1 MDPGR
6 GDHCIDRSVYLSIEA
21 RFIEVRE
28 GDPMIQ
34 LSYLD
39 YSAVEG
45 KSFLHHLS
53 PKLKIIGM
61 IFVLLGLVTLGNILG
76 LLLLYGVLLA
86 LFFISRIPTKIFSL
100 TFYPLIFTILF
111 IFISGFQIHFILLV
125 FLKVLCGSTGVV
137 LLLATTPYPSIFSVL
152 GRVLPSSFVTALFL
166 TYRSIFI
173 LLNILEETQHAL
185 YLRGGFQWRHPWRS
199 LINISNAFGH
209 LIIKGIDGS
218 EKMYESMVLRGFKN
232 KIYYRGE

>member
-1 MDPGR
+1 
-6 GDHCIDRSVYLSIEA
+6 
-21 RFIEVRE
+21 
-28 GDPMIQ
+28 MIQ

-39 YSAVEG
+39 YIAVER
-45 KSFLHHLS
+45 KSFLHRLS
-53 PKLKIIGM
+53 PKIKIIGM
-61 IFVLLGLVTLGNILG
+61 VFVLLGLITIRNLSG
-76 LLLLYGVLLA
+76 LALLYGIILA
-86 LFFISRIPTKIFSL
+86 LFFLSRTPMRLFPL
-100 TFYPLIFTILF
+100 TLYPLIFAILF
-111 IFISGFQIHFILLV
+111 VFISGFQIAFILLI
-125 FLKVLCGSTGVV
+125 FFKVLCGSTGVV

-173 LLNILEETQHAL
+173 LLNILEETQQAL

-209 LIIKGIDGS
+209 LMIKGIEAS

-232 KIYYRGE
+232 KIHYRGE

>member
-1 MDPGR
+1 
-6 GDHCIDRSVYLSIEA
+6 
-21 RFIEVRE
+21 
-28 GDPMIQ
+28 MIQ

-45 KSFLHHLS
+45 KSGLHRLS
-53 PKLKIIGM
+53 PKVKIIGLVL
-61 IFVLLGLVTLGNILG
+61 VLLGIVTLRNLPG
-76 LLLLYGVLLA
+76 LLLLYAILLA
-86 LFFISRIPTKIFSL
+86 LFFISRIPLRIFPL
-100 TFYPLIFTILF
+100 TLYPLIFATLF
-111 IFISGFQIHFILLV
+111 IFISGFQIGFILLI
-125 FLKVLCGSTGVV
+125 FLKVLSGATGAV

-152 GRVLPSSFVTALFL
+152 GRFLPSLFVTALFL

-173 LLNILEETQHAL
+173 LLEVLEETQHAL

-218 EKMYESMVLRGFKN
+218 EKMYEALLLRGFEN
-232 KIYYRGE
+232 KIHDRGE

>member
-1 MDPGR
+1 
-6 GDHCIDRSVYLSIEA
+6 
-21 RFIEVRE
+21 
-28 GDPMIQ
+28 MIQ

-39 YSAVEG
+39 YIAVER
-45 KSFLHHLS
+45 KSFLHRLS

-61 IFVLLGLVTLGNILG
+61 GFVLLGLIAMRNLTG
-76 LLLLYGVLLA
+76 LLFLYGILLA
-86 LFFISRIPTKIFSL
+86 LFLLSRIPLKLFSL
-100 TFYPLIFTILF
+100 TLYPLIFAVLF
-111 IFISGFQIHFILLV
+111 IFISGFQIYFILLV

-152 GRVLPSSFVTALFL
+152 GRVLPSLFVTALFF

-173 LLNILEETQHAL
+173 LLNILEETQQAL

-209 LIIKGIDGS
+209 LIIKGIDAS